1 MDAVENAGRGEAPD
15 TQGRRQLAHQDMD
28 KKKNKR
34 TKKASRRGAIYVS
47 PDGGHTV
54 YEQNRDGSRGRLV
67 EEDSHA
73 RMLNELQQD
82 SDMFG
87 FEAYALRRK
96 YPTLKKA
103 YDNYKAIWHLV
114 NDNDSN

>member
-1 MDAVENAGRGEAPD
+1 MDAVENTRRGEAPD
-15 TQGRRQLAHQDMD
+15 KQGRGQLAHQDMD

-54 YEQNRDGSRGRLV
+54 YQQMANGRRKLI

-96 YPTLKKA
+96 YPTLQKA
-103 YDNYKAIWHLV
+103 YDQYKTVWHMI
-114 NDNDSN
+114 NGGEE

>member
-1 MDAVENAGRGEAPD
+1 MDAVENTGGREAPYKQGRG
-15 TQGRRQLAHQDMD
+15 QLAHQDMD

-34 TKKASRRGAIYVS
+34 TKTKSRRGAIYVS

-54 YEQNRDGSRGRLV
+54 YQQMANGRRKLI

-87 FEAYALRRK
+87 FEAYILRKK

-103 YDNYKAIWHLV
+103 YDQYKTIYKLV
-114 NDNDSN
+114 CDEESN

>member
-1 MDAVENAGRGEAPD
+1 
-15 TQGRRQLAHQDMD
+15 MD

-54 YEQNRDGSRGRLV
+54 YQQMANGRRKLI

-87 FEAYALRRK
+87 FEAYILRKK

-103 YDNYKAIWHLV
+103 YDNYKTIWHLV
-114 NDNDSN
+114 NQEDDSN

>member
-1 MDAVENAGRGEAPD
+1 MAE
-15 TQGRRQLAHQDMD
+15 
-28 KKKNKR
+28 KKNRR
-34 TKKASRRGAIYVS
+34 TKKTSRRGTIYVS

-103 YDNYKAIWHLV
+103 YDNYKTIWHLI

>member
-1 MDAVENAGRGEAPD
+1 VDAVENAGRRETSD
-15 TQGRRQLAHQDMD
+15 QQRRGQLAHKDMA

-34 TKKASRRGAIYVS
+34 TKTKSRRGTIYVS

-87 FEAYALRRK
+87 IEAYHARRK
-96 YPTLKKA
+96 YPALKQA
-103 YDNYKAIWHLV
+103 YDQYRTIWQLTMG
-114 NDNDSN
+114 DESE

>member
-1 MDAVENAGRGEAPD
+1 
-15 TQGRRQLAHQDMD
+15 MD

-54 YEQNRDGSRGRLV
+54 YEQLPDGKRILV
-67 EEDSHA
+67 EEDDHA
-73 RMLNELQQD
+73 KMIKQLSED

-87 FEAYALRRK
+87 IEAYSLREK
-96 YPTLKKA
+96 YPTLQKA
-103 YDNYKAIWHLV
+103 YDQYKTVWHMI
-114 NDNDSN
+114 NGGEK

>member
-1 MDAVENAGRGEAPD
+1 MDAVENTGGGEAPNK
-15 TQGRRQLAHQDMD
+15 QGRRQLAHQDMD

-54 YEQNRDGSRGRLV
+54 YQQMANGRRKLI

-87 FEAYALRRK
+87 FEAYILRKK

-103 YDNYKAIWHLV
+103 YDNYKTIWHLV
-114 NDNDSN
+114 NDDDSN

>member
-1 MDAVENAGRGEAPD
+1 MA
-15 TQGRRQLAHQDMD
+15 

-34 TKKASRRGAIYVS
+34 TKKTSRRGIIYVS

-87 FEAYALRRK
+87 FEAYALRQK

-103 YDNYKAIWHLV
+103 YDNYKTIWHLI

>member
-15 TQGRRQLAHQDMD
+15 KQGRGQLAHQDMD

-54 YEQNRDGSRGRLV
+54 YQQMANGRRKLI

-96 YPTLKKA
+96 YPTLQKA
-103 YDNYKAIWHLV
+103 YDQYKTVWHMI
-114 NDNDSN
+114 NGGEE

>member
-1 MDAVENAGRGEAPD
+1 
-15 TQGRRQLAHQDMD
+15 MD

-54 YEQNRDGSRGRLV
+54 YEQLRNGRRKLI

-87 FEAYALRRK
+87 FEAYILRKK

-103 YDNYKAIWHLV
+103 YDQYKTIYKLV
-114 NDNDSN
+114 CDEESN

>member
-1 MDAVENAGRGEAPD
+1 MDAVENTGGRETPDKQGRG
-15 TQGRRQLAHQDMD
+15 QLAHQDMD

-34 TKKASRRGAIYVS
+34 TKKTSRRGAIYVS

-54 YEQNRDGSRGRLV
+54 YQQMANGRRKLI

-96 YPTLKKA
+96 YPTLQKA
-103 YDNYKAIWHLV
+103 YDQYKTVWHMI
-114 NDNDSN
+114 NGGEE

>member
-1 MDAVENAGRGEAPD
+1 VDAVENAGRRETSD
-15 TQGRRQLAHQDMD
+15 QQGTGQLAHKDMA
-28 KKKNKR
+28 KKKNRR
-34 TKKASRRGAIYVS
+34 TKKASRRGPIYVS

-73 RMLNELQQD
+73 RMLNELRRD

-87 FEAYALRRK
+87 FEAYEARKK
-96 YPTLKKA
+96 YPALKKA
-103 YDNYKAIWHLV
+103 YDQYRTIWQLTMG
-114 NDNDSN
+114 DDE

>member
-1 MDAVENAGRGEAPD
+1 MGTVENAGRRE
-15 TQGRRQLAHQDMD
+15 TLYKQGRGQLAHKDMVE
-28 KKKNKR
+28 KKNKR
-34 TKKASRRGAIYVS
+34 SKKTSRRGAIYVS

-54 YEQNRDGSRGRLV
+54 YQQMANGRRKLI

-73 RMLNELQQD
+73 RMLNELQED

-87 FEAYALRRK
+87 FEAYALRKK

-103 YDNYKAIWHLV
+103 YDNYKTIWHLV
-114 NDNDSN
+114 NDDDSN

>member
-1 MDAVENAGRGEAPD
+1 MDAVENTGGRETPDKQGRG
-15 TQGRRQLAHQDMD
+15 QLAHQDMD

-54 YEQNRDGSRGRLV
+54 YEQNQDGSRGRLV

-96 YPTLKKA
+96 YPTLQKA
-103 YDNYKAIWHLV
+103 YDQYKTVWHMI
-114 NDNDSN
+114 NGGEE

>member
-1 MDAVENAGRGEAPD
+1 
-15 TQGRRQLAHQDMD
+15 
-28 KKKNKR
+28 
-34 TKKASRRGAIYVS
+34 
-47 PDGGHTV
+47 
-54 YEQNRDGSRGRLV
+54 
-67 EEDSHA
+67 
-73 RMLNELQQD
+73 MLNELQQD

-87 FEAYALRRK
+87 FEAYELRRK

>member
-1 MDAVENAGRGEAPD
+1 MA
-15 TQGRRQLAHQDMD
+15 

-34 TKKASRRGAIYVS
+34 SKKTSRRGTIYVS

-73 RMLNELQQD
+73 VMLRQLRDD

-87 FEAYALRRK
+87 FEAYEARKK
-96 YPTLKKA
+96 YPALKKA
-103 YDNYKAIWHLV
+103 YDQYRTIWQLTMG
-114 NDNDSN
+114 NEE

>member
-1 MDAVENAGRGEAPD
+1 MDAVENSGRRETLYKQGRG
-15 TQGRRQLAHQDMD
+15 QLAHEDMA
-28 KKKNKR
+28 KKKNRR
-34 TKKASRRGAIYVS
+34 TKKTSRRGTIYVS

-67 EEDSHA
+67 QEDSHA
-73 RMLNELQQD
+73 RMLNELEQD

-87 FEAYALRRK
+87 FEAYALRKK

-103 YDNYKAIWHLV
+103 YNNYKTIWHLV
-114 NDNDSN
+114 NNNDSD

>member
-1 MDAVENAGRGEAPD
+1 MDAVENTGGGETPYKQGRG
-15 TQGRRQLAHQDMD
+15 QLAYQDMD

-87 FEAYALRRK
+87 IEAYHARRK
-96 YPTLKKA
+96 YPALKQA
-103 YDNYKAIWHLV
+103 YDQYRTIWQLTMG
-114 NDNDSN
+114 NEE

>member
-1 MDAVENAGRGEAPD
+1 MGITENVRGRKTFHKQRTG
-15 TQGRRQLAHQDMD
+15 QLARKNMD
-28 KKKNKR
+28 KKKNR
-34 TKKASRRGAIYVS
+34 RVKKTSRRGPIFVS

-54 YEQNRDGSRGRLV
+54 YQQMADGRKKLI

-73 RMLNELQQD
+73 RMINELQQD

-103 YDNYKAIWHLV
+103 YDNYKTIWHLV
-114 NDNDSN
+114 NDNDSD

>member
-1 MDAVENAGRGEAPD
+1 MSNREPLSSHEWTLLRILEEERHHINKEEGNWPNQNMEI
-15 TQGRRQLAHQDMD
+15 
-28 KKKNKR
+28 KKRNKAKL
-34 TKKASRRGAIYVS
+34 KKASRRGAIYVS

-54 YEQNRDGSRGRLV
+54 YQQMANGRRKLI

-87 FEAYALRRK
+87 FEAYELRTEIL
-96 YPTLKKA
+96 P
-103 YDNYKAIWHLV
+103 H
-114 NDNDSN
+114 

>member
-1 MDAVENAGRGEAPD
+1 MDAVENAGGRETPD
-15 TQGRRQLAHQDMD
+15 KQGRGQLAHQDMD

-54 YEQNRDGSRGRLV
+54 YQQMANGRRKLI

-96 YPTLKKA
+96 YPTLQKA
-103 YDNYKAIWHLV
+103 YDQYKTIYKLV
-114 NDNDSN
+114 CDREEF